1 MRTATARVLDPTLG
15 CDCVQQQVG
24 RAEQSLGQWI
34 PRVAIAAC
42 SHAYA
47 ADRPNGA
54 GLATNGRL
62 GSPAPSNA
70 APQAVAGAST
80 AYGDRNP
87 TPDAT
92 DAGPTR
98 WGHSRCGACS

>member
-1 MRTATARVLDPTLG
+1 MRTATARVLDPPLWLV
-15 CDCVQQQVG
+15 CPAAS

-98 WGHSRCGACS
+98 WGHWYTR